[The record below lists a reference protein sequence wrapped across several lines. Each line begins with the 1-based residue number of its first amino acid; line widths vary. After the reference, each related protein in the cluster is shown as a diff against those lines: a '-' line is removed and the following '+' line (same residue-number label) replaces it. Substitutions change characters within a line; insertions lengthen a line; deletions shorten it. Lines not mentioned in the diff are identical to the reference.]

1 MTAFPEH
8 TSNDDDEPSR
18 SQSVNESRNQ
28 TDRFF
33 GWGRNRRRWL
43 AFAHDLLMIPVAWL
57 GAYWVRFNLESV
69 PDGVWSSA
77 FAMMPVVLLLQG
89 AAFWYF
95 GLYRGIWRFASIP
108 DLIRILKAV
117 SVGVIVSASVI
128 FLWTRLEGVPRSVF
142 VLDAV
147 LLVLL
152 LGGPRM
158 LYRWLK
164 DRHLYLREGHRVL
177 IVGAGLAG
185 EMLARDM
192 LRSPD
197 SPYQPIAFVDDD
209 TGKRGM
215 DMHGVPVHGPCER
228 IPELASKLE
237 ADLVLI
243 ALPSADSRALRRI
256 VEICEKANL
265 PFRAL
270 PPMQDLVSGQVSI
283 KQLRDVRIEDLLG
296 REKVTLDWESIHRGL
311 TGHTVMITGGGG
323 SIGSELCRQVAR
335 LGPSRL
341 LILDSSEFNLYRI
354 DLELRRDFP
363 QLNLLACLADVSDA
377 DEIERLMRSHRPS
390 VVFHAAAYK
399 HVPLLEHRARAA
411 VLNNVFGTRVV
422 AEKASAHG
430 CETFVLIST
439 DKAVNPANVMGT
451 SKRIA
456 EICCQDMDTRSNTRF
471 VTVRFGNV
479 LGSAG
484 SVVPLFQEQI
494 AKGGPVTVTHPDITR
509 YFMTIPE
516 ACQLILQASVIG
528 EGGEIFVLEMGEPI
542 KIAYL
547 AEQLVLLSGRKPG
560 EDIEIVYTGLR
571 PGEKLYEELF
581 HDAEHLAETRHPKI
595 RLARSRTVTQE
606 AVERAMD
613 DLRAAVDS
621 ANEPAILAVFSR
633 LVPEYSRNTESS
645 IATKAATVHSLSDAR
660 NAKRDS

>member
-1 MTAFPEH
+1 MDKH
-8 TSNDDDEPSR
+8 HKPS
-18 SQSVNESRNQ
+18 
-28 TDRFF
+28 DRYF

-43 AFAHDLLMIPVAWL
+43 AFAHDLLMIPAAWL
-57 GAYWVRFNLESV
+57 GAYWVRFNMEQV
-69 PDGVWSSA
+69 PVDVWQSA
-77 FAMMPVVLLLQG
+77 VAMLPVVLVVQG
-89 AAFWYF
+89 VAFWFF

-108 DLIRILKAV
+108 DLVRIVKAV
-117 SVGVIVSASVI
+117 ATGVTVSAVII

-147 LLVLL
+147 LLGLL
-152 LGGPRM
+152 LGGSRM
-158 LYRWLK
+158 LYRWFK
-164 DRHLYLREGHRVL
+164 DRHLYLRDGKRAL
-177 IVGAGLAG
+177 IVGAGQAG

-192 LRSPD
+192 LRNQD
-197 SPYQPIAFVDDD
+197 SPYQPVGFIDDD
-209 TGKRGM
+209 AGKRGM
-215 DMHGVPVHGPCER
+215 DMHGIPVHGPCER
-228 IPELASKLE
+228 IPELAGQLE

-256 VEICEKANL
+256 VGICEKANL

-270 PPMQDLVSGQVSI
+270 PPMQDLVSGQVSV

-296 REKVTLDWESIHRGL
+296 REKVTLDWESIRRGL
-311 TGHTVMITGGGG
+311 TGHTVMVTGGGG

-341 LILDSSEFNLYRI
+341 LILDSSEYNLYRI
-354 DLELRRDFP
+354 DLELRREFP

-399 HVPLLEHRARAA
+399 HVPLLEHQARAA
-411 VLNNVFGTRVV
+411 VANNVFGTRIV

-430 CETFVLIST
+430 CEIFVLIST

-456 EICCQDMDTRSNTRF
+456 EICCQDLDTRSNTRF

-528 EGGEIFVLEMGEPI
+528 EGGEIFVLDMGDPV

-547 AEQLVLLSGRKPG
+547 AEQLILLSGRKPG
-560 EDIEIVYTGLR
+560 EDVEIVYTGLR

-595 RLARSRTVTQE
+595 HLARSRTVTPE
-606 AVERAMD
+606 AVERAMNE
-613 DLRAAVDS
+613 LRNAIDT
-621 ANEPAILAVFSR
+621 ANEAAILSVFSQ
-633 LVPEYSRNTESS
+633 LVPEYSRNSEAPVPS
-645 IATKAATVHSLSDAR
+645 KGATVHSLSDVR
-660 NAKRDS
+660 SAKRDA